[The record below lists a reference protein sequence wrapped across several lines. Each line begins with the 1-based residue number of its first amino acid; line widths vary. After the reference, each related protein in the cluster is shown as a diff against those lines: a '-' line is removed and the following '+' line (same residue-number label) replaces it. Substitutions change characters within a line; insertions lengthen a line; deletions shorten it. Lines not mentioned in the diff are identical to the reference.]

1 MVHALKQHM
10 IDIGFQNSLADIS
23 LFIHTTGAHTTYIIV
38 YVDDIVVT
46 GSDARHVF
54 FFLQSLA
61 QCFSIKDLVDLH
73 YFLGIEVTRSTTGLH
88 LMQ

>member
-1 MVHALKQHM
+1 M

-23 LFIHTTGAHTTYIIV
+23 LFIHTTGAHTTYILV

-54 FFLQSLA
+54 FF
-61 QCFSIKDLVDLH
+61 FNP
-73 YFLGIEVTRSTTGLH
+73 
-88 LMQ
+88 